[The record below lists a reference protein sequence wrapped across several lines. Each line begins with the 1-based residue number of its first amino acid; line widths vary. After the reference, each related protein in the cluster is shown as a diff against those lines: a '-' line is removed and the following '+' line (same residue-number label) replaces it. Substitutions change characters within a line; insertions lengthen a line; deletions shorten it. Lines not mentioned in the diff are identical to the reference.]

1 MDIRFA
7 ICTVSDR
14 ASSGQR
20 PDRSGPALAA
30 YVTGRGWLATQKK
43 TVPDDQQLIAGTL
56 EDWANTGQVD
66 IILTTG
72 GTGFAPRDVTPEATL
87 SVIDREAPGLT
98 EAMRAAGSARSP
110 HAMLSRARAG
120 IRGTTLI
127 VNLPGSPEAAVESLR
142 SIAEALEHAVQ
153 LLQGSASAEAGHRK
167 GVV

>member
-1 MDIRFA
+1 MIIRFS

-14 ASSGQR
+14 AFSGQR
-20 PDRSGPALAA
+20 PDRSGPALTD
-30 YVTGRGWLATQKK
+30 YVTGRGWVVSAQK

-56 EDWANTGQVD
+56 EEWANMGQTD

-87 SVIDREAPGLT
+87 TVIDREAPGLA
-98 EAMRAAGSARSP
+98 EAMRAASAAQSP

-127 VNLPGSPEAAVESLR
+127 VNLPGSPQAAVENLG

-153 LLQGSASAEAGHRK
+153 LLHGSAAAEASHRK